1 MAESAIPPA
10 TRQAFLETAYHV
22 FASAPFA
29 LRVGEHSEPL
39 AALHRAHGV
48 AASAFVTACN
58 PCSQDLGAVA
68 NAPRMAA
75 LRAELQAAGVPFLEG
90 EGVHPSNGWP
100 PEPSLLVLGL
110 SRPAARALGER
121 HGQDAIVWCGTDATP
136 QIELLR

>member
-10 TRQAFLETAYHV
+10 TRQAFLATAYHV
-22 FASAPFA
+22 FAPAPFA
-29 LRVGEHSEPL
+29 LRIGERSDPL

-48 AASAFVTACN
+48 VASAYVTACN
-58 PCSQDLGAVA
+58 PCSQDLGAAA

-75 LRAELQAAGVPFLEG
+75 LRAELLAAGVAFVDG

-110 SRPAARALGER
+110 TRAAARALGVR
-121 HGQDAIVWCGTDATP
+121 HGQDAIVWCDADAIP

>member
-10 TRQAFLETAYHV
+10 TRQAFVETAYHV
-22 FASAPFA
+22 FAPARFA
-29 LRVGEHSEPL
+29 LRIGERSE
-39 AALHRAHGV
+39 ALDALQRAHGV

-58 PCSQDLGAVA
+58 PCSQDLGAAA

-75 LRAELQAAGVPFLEG
+75 LRAELRVAGVPFLDG

-100 PEPSLLVLGL
+100 PEPSLLALGL
-110 SRPAARALGER
+110 SRDAARALGER
-121 HGQDAIVWCGTDATP
+121 HGQDAIVWCGADAVP